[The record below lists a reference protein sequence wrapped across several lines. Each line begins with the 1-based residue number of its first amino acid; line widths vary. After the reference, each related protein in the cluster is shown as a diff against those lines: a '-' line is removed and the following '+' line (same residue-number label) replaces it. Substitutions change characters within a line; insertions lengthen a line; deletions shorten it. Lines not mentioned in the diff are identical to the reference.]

1 MSDAPSSDFLTRTV
15 LDTESGEPSLAA
27 WKGNLHPGMVLGG
40 RFELVRFIGA
50 GALGEV
56 WLARDTHLGR
66 VANREVALKFL
77 KRSLRR
83 GTADPST
90 QKNGGG
96 RLGFMEGGQD
106 SIAARRL
113 DEFRKEVIR
122 SQSVRHR
129 NVVQVYDWHESPNEP
144 VFYSMEY
151 LEGENLAQHC
161 ERQPLGRMTW
171 AELRPIAIQ
180 LAEALHEAFTEHA
193 LIHSD
198 LKPANIILDTRHQ
211 AKLGDFG
218 QARQLQEVGGEWVPE
233 AYRGGTPAFMS
244 PQQFDRESASAADDI
259 YSYGATLYY
268 LLTGRHPIPNSG
280 PDKFEYDLHNYRPQ
294 SVADL
299 LAALQKGGRSDV
311 PTAVSHLIQRCLEKD
326 PEKRPLSMGEV
337 LRRLNAN
344 ALRPGVEEDP
354 ARSGKSVIPALLF
367 TLMLLSAA
375 GLSIADYL
383 THPNGI
389 TRRLWGEIETVE
401 PPKEATGSVD
411 IDFRRLPKP
420 QDLRWFLTDPE
431 NNRSTNGVLQE
442 KESLS
447 LELQPGS
454 WAFVL
459 ESAGGQTQG
468 PPKRF
473 VARIII
479 AEGQTVQLTPE
490 WPRDGPPIDPPRTNR
505 PSLSGV
511 QIDFSGFRR
520 ASGVIWRLSNP
531 ATQESRTGTHGS
543 LQQPLEIELQEGGWI
558 LEASPESIPE
568 NQRSALNSM
577 STTFKVESS
586 KETRVVVQGAPLL
599 YKCMFLNL
607 ADGEETGVQLT
618 LKDRWGRTRI
628 KQDTPARAQSIHD
641 KNVWSVDLMLLP
653 NTEAWIEA
661 NLPSYYVATNTLRGF
676 PLQGQKTYRLDFD
689 FQKARHPLRDQ
700 RFTNSISMIFLPIG
714 PFWAGSTEVSIDEFG
729 RFAADPANRLGP
741 GDIRRTSSAGQ
752 VPSPGHTWR
761 NVLPSS
767 DANHP
772 AAGVSWEDAMR
783 YARWLTRIEREGG
796 YIKASQEYAIPTAA
810 QWDQLSPRG
819 TYTWG
824 DVFINELDRK
834 IAPVENLAG
843 KEVAEADPA
852 TGSVDWPPE
861 WDSLV
866 IEGYTDGVRRTAKV
880 TQFPN
885 PLGLCNIGGNVSEWC
900 LDTYDPSMNSP
911 EVLADDPLYK
921 EPRNEDFKVVRGGN
935 WADHDRLDLRRD
947 TRRRFHRLDRNDW
960 IGFRL
965 VINETQPSN
974 SP

>member
-1 MSDAPSSDFLTRTV
+1 MI
-15 LDTESGEPSLAA
+15 
-27 WKGNLHPGMVLGG
+27 LGG

-66 VANREVALKFL
+66 VTNREVALKFL
-77 KRSLRR
+77 KRSLRP
-83 GTADPST
+83 GIADPSG
-90 QKNGGG
+90 QNNGG
-96 RLGFMEGGQD
+96 RLLGFMEGGQE

-129 NVVQVYDWHESPNEP
+129 NVVQVYDWHESSNEP

-151 LEGENLAQHC
+151 VDGENLAQHC
-161 ERQPLGRMTW
+161 ERQPRGRMTW

-268 LLTGRHPIPNSG
+268 LLTGRYPIPNSG
-280 PDKFEYDLHNYRPQ
+280 PEKFEYDLHNYRPQ

-299 LAALQKGGRSDV
+299 LASLEKGKRSDV

-344 ALRPGVEEDP
+344 ALRPGAEEDM
-354 ARSGKSVIPALLF
+354 AQSGKSIIPVFLF
-367 TLMLLSAA
+367 TLMLLCAA

-383 THPNGI
+383 IQPNGI
-389 TRRLWGEIETVE
+389 TRRVLGEIGMVE
-401 PPKEATGSVD
+401 PPKEPTGSID
-411 IDFRRLPKP
+411 IDFRRLSEPR
-420 QDLRWFLTDPE
+420 DLRWSLTDSE
-431 NNRSTNGVLQE
+431 KNRSTNGVLQAE
-442 KESLS
+442 EFITV
-447 LELQPGS
+447 ELQPGA

-459 ESAGGQTQG
+459 ESSGGQTQG
-468 PPKRF
+468 PAKRF
-473 VARIII
+473 VARIEL
-479 AEGQTVQLTPE
+479 AEGQTVKLTPE
-490 WPRDGPPIDPPRTNR
+490 WPRDVPPVIDPATNG
-505 PSLSGV
+505 PKLSGV
-511 QIDFSGFRR
+511 QIDFSGFLR

-531 ATQESRTGTHGS
+531 VTQETRTGTHVS
-543 LQQPLEIELQEGGWI
+543 LRQPLEVELQDGAWI
-558 LEASPESIPE
+558 IEASPESIPE
-568 NQRSALNSM
+568 NQRSALNSVSM
-577 STTFKVESS
+577 AFKVESS
-586 KETRVVVQGAPLL
+586 KETRVVVQAAPLL
-599 YKCMFLNL
+599 YKCLFLNL
-607 ADGEETGVQLT
+607 ADGEETGVRLT

-628 KQDTPARAQSIHD
+628 KQDTPARAQSINN

-653 NTEAWIEA
+653 NMEAWIEA
-661 NLPSYYVATNTLRGF
+661 NLPSYYTATNSLRRF
-676 PLQGQKTYRLDFD
+676 PLEGQKIYRLDFD

-700 RFTNSISMIFLPIG
+700 RFTNSISMIFLPMG
-714 PFWAGSTEVSIDEFG
+714 GFWAGSTEVSIDEFG
-729 RFAADPANRLGP
+729 RFAADPANRLDP
-741 GDIRRTSSAGQ
+741 GDIRKTSPTGQ
-752 VPSPGHTWR
+752 VPSPGYTWR
-761 NVLPSS
+761 NVLPNS
-767 DANHP
+767 DTNHP
-772 AAGVSWEDAMR
+772 AAGVSWEDAVR

-796 YIKASQEYAIPTAA
+796 YIKATQEYALPTAT
-810 QWDQLSPRG
+810 QWDRFSPPG

-824 DVFINELDRK
+824 EVFINELDRK
-834 IAPVENLAG
+834 RAPAENLAG
-843 KEVAEADPA
+843 KEVAEVDPA
-852 TGSVDWPPE
+852 TGAVDWPPE

-880 TQFPN
+880 TQFQN
-885 PLGLCNIGGNVSEWC
+885 ALGLCNVGGNLSEWC
-900 LDTYDPSMNSP
+900 LDTYDPLMNP
-911 EVLADDPLYK
+911 HEVLEDDPLYR

-947 TRRRFHRLDRNDW
+947 TRRRFHKLDRNDW

-965 VINETQPSN
+965 VINETHPST
-974 SP
+974 SQ